1 MAFDPDKYLAEPE
14 PSTGFDPDAYL
25 SKKAAPATKA
35 EPSQFEQVGEFFKG
49 ATLPVAGIAQ
59 SIPYEPIQRK
69 AAEYVKGVEA
79 KPEYIAPGGTIGART
94 LGKGI
99 GSLGLGTV
107 PLGKAFD
114 ITAALPAI
122 PKILSR
128 TLAGTAGGALAG
140 SVMEEA
146 PTVEEIG
153 PRKLAAAKTGAIT
166 GAVVTPALSGIG
178 SLSKGAY
185 DLVMKAKGKSVQEA
199 IDALKNFVTKEAE
212 EARNFLKQKS
222 YEAEKVAKSEVAT
235 AKDITETR
243 YATRSKLTKDLDN
256 AKKETDTSLKDLS
269 NNRQSDENLGKF
281 IQNSGKKN
289 IEAIRATTTK
299 EAIRDIKD
307 PAFERARGRAT
318 SGDTLSTNPDSAPI
332 LKEIVSDI
340 EQQIADVPGR
350 FRGELEGRIDDIIG
364 KKTPLS
370 SNELRVEQLRE
381 SSIPGY
387 IAQKFKREPLTLH
400 QAEFLRRWAK
410 DPILRKDTG
419 FGSLDATR
427 MAGTGNRIEQ
437 AMTAYEPDVGRY
449 IQTYKTGK
457 EAERVAAGGRRG
469 EGLTE
474 QVAKTEDEILFS
486 NKPQQVTSYYLDG
499 TRESANKLIR
509 LVGGKTPELV
519 NRVKSNVREKIEGMT
534 AEKTA
539 EFAAKNQGLFQA
551 FPEVG
556 QAVNKVVQSRQAQQR
571 LESMLGK
578 AAGKGGRLEQALGTE
593 ITSAEKLSKQVES
606 GKKAT
611 APYQQF
617 LEKFEGAKGEEVF
630 TESKKIVDKLRQ
642 DGIVEPAKYQ
652 EMLSQIRDIEQKYG
666 ASDEAKKRVKTV
678 LYVGLVGF
686 GGYKAYRGATD
697 YLGLG
702 Q

>member
-1 MAFDPDKYLAEPE
+1 MAREYAPDQPVPKQREYAPE
-14 PSTGFDPDAYL
+14 
-25 SKKAAPATKA
+25 TKA

-49 ATLPVAGIAQ
+49 ATLPVAGAVQ
-59 SIPYEPIQRK
+59 SIPYEPLQRK
-69 AAEYVKGVEA
+69 AAGYVKEIES
-79 KPEYIAPGGTIGART
+79 KPEYVAPGGTIGART

-140 SVMEEA
+140 SVMEES

-153 PRKLAAAKTGAIT
+153 PRKLQAAKTGAIT
-166 GAVVTPALSGIG
+166 GAIITPALSGIG

-185 DLVMKAKGKSVQEA
+185 DLVMRAKGKSVQEA
-199 IDALKNFVTKEAE
+199 IDALKNVVTKEAD
-212 EARNFLKQKS
+212 EARQFLTQKS
-222 YEAEKVAKSEVAT
+222 YEAEKVARSEVST
-235 AKDITETR
+235 ARDITEAR
-243 YATRSKLTKDLDN
+243 YATRSKLTKDLDS
-256 AKKETDTSLKDLS
+256 AKKETETSLKGLS
-269 NNRQSDENLGKF
+269 NNRHSDENIGKF

-289 IEAIRATTTK
+289 IESIRETTTQ

-307 PAFERARGRAT
+307 PAFQRARSRAAA
-318 SGDTLSTNPDSAPI
+318 GDTLSTNPDSAPI

-340 EQQIADVPGR
+340 EQQIKDVPGG
-350 FRGELEGRIDDIIG
+350 FRAPLEKRIDNIIG
-364 KKTPLS
+364 KKIPLS
-370 SNELRVEQLRE
+370 ADELRVEELRATT
-381 SSIPGY
+381 IPGY
-387 IAQKFKREPLTLH
+387 IAQKFKREPLTLQ

-410 DPILRKDTG
+410 DPILRQDTG
-419 FGSLDATR
+419 FGALDATR
-427 MAGTGNRIEQ
+427 MAGTGKKIEQ

-449 IQTYKTGK
+449 IQTYKAGK

-486 NKPQQVTSYYLDG
+486 SKPQQVASYYLDG

-519 NRVKSNVREKIEGMT
+519 NRVKSNVRQKIDGMN
-534 AEKTA
+534 AEQTA
-539 EFAAKNQGLFQA
+539 EFVAKNQGLFQA

-578 AAGKGGRLEQALGTE
+578 VAGKGERLEQALGTE
-593 ITSAEKLSKQVES
+593 ITSAEKLAKQVES
-606 GKKAT
+606 GKQAA

-617 LEKFEGAKGEEVF
+617 LEKFEGAKGNEVF
-630 TESKKIVDKLRQ
+630 KESKSIVDKLRK
-642 DGIVEPAKYQ
+642 DNLIEPAKYQ
-652 EMLSQIRDIEQKYG
+652 EMLAQIRDIEQKYG
-666 ASDEAKKRVKTV
+666 ASDEAKKRVKTI
-678 LYVGLVGF
+678 LYGLLIGI
-686 GGYKAYRGATD
+686 GGYKAVMGATD
-697 YLGLG
+697 LLGLK
-702 Q
+702 